1 MSGRRRNSESLA
13 VAGSTQDRSIPVDP
27 KQALRHR
34 LGSYSQHAM
43 KPSMS
48 DQPGRIPEWR
58 DVDAATFR
66 DEIVPRYRPAVLR
79 GLVAKWPAV
88 QRARTSFQAIGQ
100 YLSAFDKGGAV
111 DVIIM
116 PPH

>member
-1 MSGRRRNSESLA
+1 
-13 VAGSTQDRSIPVDP
+13 
-27 KQALRHR
+27 
-34 LGSYSQHAM
+34 
-43 KPSMS
+43 MS

-79 GLVAKWPAV
+79 GLVAQWPAV
-88 QRARTSFQAIGQ
+88 QRARASFQSIGQ
-100 YLSAFDKGGAV
+100 YLNTFDKGGAV

-116 PPH
+116 PPHVGGRLFYSDDLRGFNFSRSRLSISSML